1 MKKEKGY
8 PESRRNFLKLGLGL
22 GIASVAGI
30 AGARALL
37 SEGTEKEKGG
47 ENSDESIS
55 GKYLIIATRHMIGF
69 DKHETIIEVAT
80 TSQNVPFIPQASVN
94 QVKEV
99 LEY

>member
-1 MKKEKGY
+1 
-8 PESRRNFLKLGLGL
+8 
-22 GIASVAGI
+22 
-30 AGARALL
+30 
-37 SEGTEKEKGG
+37 
-47 ENSDESIS
+47 
-55 GKYLIIATRHMIGF
+55 MIGF